1 MALQHWFTS
10 ISGSATHRVTGQWKR
25 LSLAVD
31 GAHPRGRV
39 ESYRLPRPVPRTK
52 PTLWRLFERACK
64 GKYTV
69 ESSRWQDGEAR
80 RSGWKEPTELLHVAH
95 AFLDG

>member
-31 GAHPRGRV
+31 GARPRG
-39 ESYRLPRPVPRTK
+39 EGGELPT
-52 PTLWRLFERACK
+52 TTACAPYQTHALEAFRK
-64 GKYTV
+64 G
-69 ESSRWQDGEAR
+69 
-80 RSGWKEPTELLHVAH
+80 L
-95 AFLDG
+95 